1 MRTHQELLAEIK
13 VRDALGL
20 PRIRLTEQERIRAF
34 GDASLQGRDPYAR
47 EKQLVQ
53 RLEQGLPMS
62 IADKRE
68 ARRYIKQMEAQ

>member
-20 PRIRLTEQERIRAF
+20 PRIQLTEQERIRAF